1 MKIAVIGLGLI
12 GGSLAKA
19 IKKHY
24 NYTVLG
30 ADLNQ
35 DVLRAALAD
44 GAVDRKLTTKDLQ
57 DCDIVLL
64 AIYPQATVEYIESH
78 QGDFGP
84 HTVVID
90 CCGVKRYICQKVW
103 PWARQNG
110 FTFIGGHPMAGL
122 EVAGYENSLAELYNN
137 ASMILTP
144 EPQQTE
150 AELTKISDFF
160 LGQGFGHIEITSPEK
175 HDKNIAY
182 TSQLAH
188 VVSNAYVKSPGAA
201 VHKGFSAGSY
211 KDLTR
216 VAKLEE
222 TMWTELFL
230 ENKDFLLEE
239 INTIMKHLG
248 EYAAALA
255 DQDPVRLKDLLKA
268 GRERKELVD

>member
-1 MKIAVIGLGLI
+1 
-12 GGSLAKA
+12 
-19 IKKHY
+19 
-24 NYTVLG
+24 
-30 ADLNQ
+30 
-35 DVLRAALAD
+35 
-44 GAVDRKLTTKDLQ
+44 
-57 DCDIVLL
+57 
-64 AIYPQATVEYIESH
+64 
-78 QGDFGP
+78 
-84 HTVVID
+84 
-90 CCGVKRYICQKVW
+90 
-103 PWARQNG
+103 
-110 FTFIGGHPMAGL
+110 
-122 EVAGYENSLAELYNN
+122 
-137 ASMILTP
+137 MILTP